1 MVLALSPESAQE
13 TDAHMSNRQEQRVRS
28 QRGFS
33 LAELMVVVGI
43 ILVISAFALPSIA
56 RALASIRLRS
66 TATSVNGLI
75 QQVRMQAVRDNKFY
89 TMRTQAAA
97 PPNGLL
103 TLYIDTNGNGA
114 LDPGEPS
121 VAIAADTVIN
131 DGTGGPAT
139 VPTNVA
145 FPPYVK
151 FATLGVM
158 SFNERG
164 LPCSN
169 PPACN
174 TIDPYIIYLRQ
185 TQPLGAPAWAAITVT
200 RAGRVK
206 ALTYQPGTPAPSWN

>member
-1 MVLALSPESAQE
+1 M
-13 TDAHMSNRQEQRVRS
+13 HMSDKRKQS
-28 QRGFS
+28 GFT
-33 LAELMVVVGI
+33 LVELLVVVLI

-89 TMRTQAAA
+89 TLRTQAAVA
-97 PPNGLL
+97 PNGLL
-103 TLYIDTNGNGA
+103 TLYIDTNANGV
-114 LDPGEPS
+114 LDLGEAS
-121 VAIAADTVIN
+121 VAIASDTVIS

-151 FATLGVM
+151 FATLGLM

-174 TIDPYIIYLRQ
+174 TIAPYMIYLKQ
-185 TQPLGAPAWAAITVT
+185 TPPLGAASWAAITVT
-200 RAGRVK
+200 QAGRVK
-206 ALTYQPGTPAPSWN
+206 AFTYQPGTPAPSWY

>member
-1 MVLALSPESAQE
+1 M
-13 TDAHMSNRQEQRVRS
+13 HMSNKQKQS
-28 QRGFS
+28 GFT
-33 LAELMVVVGI
+33 LVELLVVVLI
-43 ILVISAFALPSIA
+43 ILVISAFALPNVG

-66 TATSVNGLI
+66 TVTSINGLI
-75 QQVRMQAVRDNKFY
+75 QQVRMQAVRDNKYY
-89 TMRTQAAA
+89 TLKTQAAV

-103 TLYIDTNGNGA
+103 TLYIDTNGNGV
-114 LDPGEPS
+114 LDLGESS

-139 VPTNVA
+139 VPANVV

-151 FATLGVM
+151 FATAGVL

-174 TIDPYIIYLRQ
+174 TIAPYIIYLRQ
-185 TQPLGAPAWAAITVT
+185 TPPLGAATWAAITVT
-200 RAGRVK
+200 QAGRVK
-206 ALTYQPGTPAPSWN
+206 AVTYQPGSPAPSWY